1 MEDGSDVTAMNS
13 VGTRNSDPATV
24 KAGNNPNEPEISIDG
39 STEVKE
45 GETATYTVSLNKAAD
60 KEVTVTVTLAHKGTD
75 DADFTQPPVSKT
87 VTIPAGETSAQ
98 FTLDIAKDGKFE
110 GSEGYTLALSNPQG
124 AVLGQSSVETKVT
137 DIDPPPVPT
146 VEDGSEQGSV
156 VVTPANGTDKLVIN
170 FNNED
175 KEPQTVTVSKDPA
188 TGEWSSKEP
197 LPQGVTVD
205 PKTGVVTIGATAV
218 EDGGDVKAIAS
229 AGDTNSP
236 EGTGKAG
243 NNGTTPSEPTLTISG
258 DETVEEGKAAT
269 YTIRLSEARTEE
281 TTVTVTLTHKETSDA
296 DFDAS
301 AQPLVKTLT
310 IPAGQTEVKLTL
322 NTADDSEAEGKETFT
337 IGLSNPSNGVK
348 LGNVTEVTTAI
359 NDNDSAPTTAEVK
372 SVSSPKVAEGEALV
386 FDVAMDKPAT
396 DTEVSLTLKG
406 DTATLGTDTGAPI
419 EVSTD
424 GGTTWTPVT
433 PGSDGK
439 FTATVPAGSE
449 NGVKVRVPTVT
460 DTVTEQDET
469 LTLDAAAADQT
480 TPATGTGTITD
491 VPPVAPQAPSV
502 AAGTEQGS
510 VTVTP
515 PAGADKLTVTYKDE
529 DKADHEVV
537 VNKDPASGE
546 WKGTDLPEGVTVD
559 AKTGVV
565 TIAAK
570 AVLDNSEVKAV
581 AATGTLSSDAGS
593 GTAGEDAVNNMTG
606 EATSEAI
613 AADKVGL
620 SGEYYGYNDDSIDRL
635 VQNDPKVAANVR
647 YHADDKTSN
656 VNMPGFPANNLYDLD
671 FTERMI
677 NGRNGSKV
685 TGEIKSAAEGTPD
698 ARFTV
703 TDINYGGKAAVSS
716 GLANNEKTA
725 VGQGLS
731 QSSALRNFLD
741 VNGAEDADSA
751 RVEAGA
757 PYKGTSG
764 LGYTT
769 DAAVRIVGHVYFGE
783 GTYDF
788 KFALDNGATVRIDG
802 KDIYKDYSISEADTL
817 GKHPNGIHL
826 TEGVHSVEIIYLEEG
841 SVSTLHMQYKAH
853 GAADS
858 TYQTLGLDNN
868 LMLKPEASLDLNQLQ
883 DVHNTGTANNP
894 AWHVRTGAT
903 LDGGEGKDDITGSE
917 GRDFIYGHDGNDS
930 LTGGKG
936 GDTFIYNTKA
946 ANGHDVI
953 KDFKIGEDK
962 ISLTDLLDTKS
973 IDAKTPGWKVLS
985 EIQNAQ
991 WDDSAHKLSFD
1002 TTDGVKTYHNSITFE
1017 GMTHSYSS
1025 AEEFLKD
1032 NTHII

>member
-1 MEDGSDVTAMNS
+1 MGADKL
-13 VGTRNSDPATV
+13 TV
-24 KAGNNPNEPEISIDG
+24 KYID
-39 STEVKE
+39 EQ
-45 GETATYTVSLNKAAD
+45 D
-60 KEVTVTVTLAHKGTD
+60 K
-75 DADFTQPPVSKT
+75 
-87 VTIPAGETSAQ
+87 
-98 FTLDIAKDGKFE
+98 
-110 GSEGYTLALSNPQG
+110 
-124 AVLGQSSVETKVT
+124 
-137 DIDPPPVPT
+137 
-146 VEDGSEQGSV
+146 
-156 VVTPANGTDKLVIN
+156 
-170 FNNED
+170 
-175 KEPQTVTVSKDPA
+175 PQTLTVSKDPES
-188 TGEWSSKEP
+188 GEWKGDN
-197 LPQGVTVD
+197 LPQGVDVD
-205 PKTGVVTIGATAV
+205 AKTGKVTLTPGAV
-218 EDGGDVKAIAS
+218 KDNSDVIA
-229 AGDTNSP
+229 TNSGGSETSP
-236 EGTGKAG
+236 EAKGQAG
-243 NNGTTPSEPTLTISG
+243 EGGNTPPTPQPGEPTVTISG
-258 DETVEEGKAAT
+258 SETVEEGSTAT
-269 YTIRLSEARTEE
+269 YKVTLSQPSDKDVTVKVTLKHNETDDSDFNPAPEITKTLTIKAGQTSAEFTLHPVDDQKAEDKETYSLTLSEPQGAKLGDQTSVTTAITDKGTTPPADDAQVKAINAPTAEE
-281 TTVTVTLTHKETSDA
+281 GQPLVYEVTVDTPKADTTVTLT
-296 DFDAS
+296 
-301 AQPLVKTLT
+301 L
-310 IPAGQTEVKLTL
+310 
-322 NTADDSEAEGKETFT
+322 
-337 IGLSNPSNGVK
+337 
-348 LGNVTEVTTAI
+348 
-359 NDNDSAPTTAEVK
+359 K
-372 SVSSPKVAEGEALV
+372 SG
-386 FDVAMDKPAT
+386 
-396 DTEVSLTLKG
+396 
-406 DTATLGTDTGAPI
+406 TATLGTDTGTPV
-419 EVSTD
+419 ETSTD
-424 GGTTWTPVT
+424 GGQTWQTVT
-433 PGSDGK
+433 PDANGS
-439 FTATVPAGSE
+439 FTATVPAGSDK
-449 NGVKVRVPTVT
+449 GVQVRVPTVV
-460 DTVTEQDET
+460 DTEVEGKET
-469 LTLDAAAADQT
+469 LTLEAAATGQT
-480 TPATGTGTITD
+480 TPVSGEGTITD
-491 VPPVAPQAPSV
+491 AANNTPPQAPQI
-502 AAGTEQGS
+502 ADGEAKGS
-510 VTVTP
+510 VTITPDANADSLKVSYEDENGDKHTLELHKENGKWVPKETLPTDVKLDETSGKVTLEP
-515 PAGADKLTVTYKDE
+515 NAVKDGSDVSATNGHGGADSDAATHQ
-529 DKADHEVV
+529 A
-537 VNKDPASGE
+537 
-546 WKGTDLPEGVTVD
+546 GTDE
-559 AKTGVV
+559 A
-565 TIAAK
+565 
-570 AVLDNSEVKAV
+570 EVIQ
-581 AATGTLSSDAGS
+581 G
-593 GTAGEDAVNNMTG
+593 N
-606 EATSEAI
+606 ATSEAI

-802 KDIYKDYSISEADTL
+802 KDIYKDFSISEADTL

-826 TEGVHSVEIIYLEEG
+826 TEGVHSVEVIYLEEG

-858 TYQTLGLDNN
+858 SYQTMGLDNN

-917 GRDFIYGHDGNDS
+917 GRDFIYGHGGNDS

-973 IDAKTPGWKVLS
+973 IDAKAPGWKGLS

-1002 TTDGVKTYHNSITFE
+1002 TTDGAKTYHNSITFE
-1017 GMTHSYSS
+1017 GMTQSYNSVDD
-1025 AEEFLKD
+1025 FLRE
-1032 NTHII
+1032 NGNGII

>member
-1 MEDGSDVTAMNS
+1 MAKAIGIDTINLDCVKVYAQGVETTPGRALAATASSTAASNGH
-13 VGTRNSDPATV
+13 GTIYVNTKGVRVVNETGTLAAQTEATV
-24 KAGNNPNEPEISIDG
+24 AQSDKILYLLMDEDAYRAY
-39 STEVKE
+39 VAK
-45 GETATYTVSLNKAAD
+45 SL
-60 KEVTVTVTLAHKGTD
+60 E
-75 DADFTQPPVSKT
+75 
-87 VTIPAGETSAQ
+87 
-98 FTLDIAKDGKFE
+98 
-110 GSEGYTLALSNPQG
+110 
-124 AVLGQSSVETKVT
+124 
-137 DIDPPPVPT
+137 
-146 VEDGSEQGSV
+146 
-156 VVTPANGTDKLVIN
+156 DKLVAS
-170 FNNED
+170 ESD
-175 KEPQTVTVSKDPA
+175 
-188 TGEWSSKEP
+188 
-197 LPQGVTVD
+197 
-205 PKTGVVTIGATAV
+205 
-218 EDGGDVKAIAS
+218 IA
-229 AGDTNSP
+229 
-236 EGTGKAG
+236 
-243 NNGTTPSEPTLTISG
+243 
-258 DETVEEGKAAT
+258 
-269 YTIRLSEARTEE
+269 
-281 TTVTVTLTHKETSDA
+281 TTVTKRI
-296 DFDAS
+296 
-301 AQPLVKTLT
+301 T
-310 IPAGQTEVKLTL
+310 IPAGQSMVTFDVNHVSDSNVEGTEAYKVEIG
-322 NTADDSEAEGKETFT
+322 NPEG
-337 IGLSNPSNGVK
+337 
-348 LGNVTEVTTAI
+348 AI
-359 NDNDSAPTTAEVK
+359 LDSARYSIKAE
-372 SVSSPKVAEGEALV
+372 
-386 FDVAMDKPAT
+386 
-396 DTEVSLTLKG
+396 
-406 DTATLGTDTGAPI
+406 
-419 EVSTD
+419 
-424 GGTTWTPVT
+424 
-433 PGSDGK
+433 
-439 FTATVPAGSE
+439 
-449 NGVKVRVPTVT
+449 
-460 DTVTEQDET
+460 
-469 LTLDAAAADQT
+469 
-480 TPATGTGTITD
+480 ITD
-491 VPPVAPQAPSV
+491 VATAPQAPSV

-529 DKADHEVV
+529 VKADHEVV

-570 AVLDNSEVKAV
+570 AVLDKNEVKAV
-581 AATGTLSSDAGS
+581 AATGTLISDEGS
-593 GTAGEDAVNNMTG
+593 GTAGEDAVNNVTG
-606 EATSEAI
+606 EASSEAI

-620 SGEYYGYNDDSIDRL
+620 SGEYYGYNDNGIDRL
-635 VQNDPKVAANVR
+635 VQNNPRVAANVR
-647 YHADDKTSN
+647 WHADDKTSG
-656 VNMPGFPANNLYDLD
+656 VNMPGNPANNLYDLD

-677 NGRNGSKV
+677 NGRNSGKV

-802 KDIYKDYSISEADTL
+802 KDIYKDFSISEADTL

-858 TYQTLGLDNN
+858 SYQTMGLDNN

-903 LDGGEGKDDITGSE
+903 LDGGEGKDDITGSD

-936 GDTFIYNTKA
+936 ADTFIYNTKA

-973 IDAKTPGWKVLS
+973 IDAKAPGWKGLS

-1002 TTDGVKTYHNSITFE
+1002 TTDGAKTYHNSITFE
-1017 GMTHSYSS
+1017 GMTQSYNSVDD
-1025 AEEFLKD
+1025 FLRE
-1032 NTHII
+1032 NGNGII